1 MNNKQENVHIIS
13 EDMIFAYEKWMIEE
27 EKSPNTQYKYLQ
39 KRYEPGTN
47 VKAEMLAV
55 TEVKVSNGVWKFLGW
70 NEESVDNIAEDI
82 VFTGQWEF
90 NPDTESDRDTS
101 VNVAEND
108 IPKTGD
114 QTNIGIYLLIIM
126 LSGFFSALGVAIK
139 K

>member
-1 MNNKQENVHIIS
+1 
-13 EDMIFAYEKWMIEE
+13 MIEE
-27 EKSPNTQYKYLQ
+27 EKSPNTRYKYLQ

-101 VNVAEND
+101 VNVDEND

-114 QTNIGIYLLIIM
+114 QINIGIYLLIII